1 MKFRGLFLAL
11 AVLVL
16 LVGGLYWSNRE
27 SAAKTSAAPVSSSP
41 KILALNQSEIVK
53 LQLKRKDREDVSLS
67 KDGSGTWRII
77 APKSYGADSAAV
89 SSLLS
94 TISTLNSESVVEE
107 KATDLEAYGLAI
119 PSVDLA
125 ITMSGDKAYQL
136 RLGDDTP
143 TGGATYAVVAND
155 PRVFTVA
162 SYVKNSLDKGLNDL
176 RDKRLLTV
184 ESDKIKRLDLA
195 NNKLQIE
202 FDRDQNHWRIAMPKP
217 LRANDSEVDDLVRRL
232 TDARIDL
239 QEDGSTRKPGQI
251 ESSFAKAPLLG
262 TVKLISDAGV
272 QELTVRKVGSDYYGK
287 STVTDAPHKISN
299 DISQEFGKSLDDF
312 RNKKLFDFGYSDP
325 SKIEFHDGSK
335 AYFLTR
341 SGREWWAPDG
351 KKLDAAGADSFLDK
365 LRDLT
370 ASKFVESGFANPAIQ
385 VSVDAER
392 VLIAKAGSE
401 YVAKREDDSTLY
413 QMDSK
418 TVEALQH
425 AATELKPVTSK

>member
-184 ESDKIKRLDLA
+184 ESDKIKRLALA
-195 NNKLQIE
+195 NNKLQ
-202 FDRDQNHWRIAMPKP
+202 
-217 LRANDSEVDDLVRRL
+217 
-232 TDARIDL
+232 
-239 QEDGSTRKPGQI
+239 
-251 ESSFAKAPLLG
+251 
-262 TVKLISDAGV
+262 
-272 QELTVRKVGSDYYGK
+272 
-287 STVTDAPHKISN
+287 
-299 DISQEFGKSLDDF
+299 
-312 RNKKLFDFGYSDP
+312 
-325 SKIEFHDGSK
+325 
-335 AYFLTR
+335 
-341 SGREWWAPDG
+341 
-351 KKLDAAGADSFLDK
+351 
-365 LRDLT
+365 
-370 ASKFVESGFANPAIQ
+370 
-385 VSVDAER
+385 
-392 VLIAKAGSE
+392 
-401 YVAKREDDSTLY
+401 
-413 QMDSK
+413 
-418 TVEALQH
+418 
-425 AATELKPVTSK
+425 